1 MSIDQIY
8 EMLQANF
15 DGMVD
20 YAVSHNMP
28 EPVSCGKT
36 FSGKLVMRFEDEH
49 GNRFKAVLTSSLEV
63 VE

>member
-1 MSIDQIY
+1 MNINQIY

-28 EPVSCGKT
+28 EPISCGK
-36 FSGKLVMRFEDEH
+36 FRDKLIIRFLDDSGNVY
-49 GNRFKAVLTSSLEV
+49 KAEIASSLEV
-63 VE
+63 LT